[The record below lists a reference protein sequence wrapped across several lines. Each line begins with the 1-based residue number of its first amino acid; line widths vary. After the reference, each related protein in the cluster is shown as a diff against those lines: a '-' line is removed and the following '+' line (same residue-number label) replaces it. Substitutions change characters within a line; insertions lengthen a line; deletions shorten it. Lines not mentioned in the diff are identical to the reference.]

1 MKRLR
6 KPSKRL
12 LAQLTANKRR
22 NWTVKKLK
30 DQGGLC
36 YWCAKRIT
44 IEPTCDHLIPLGR
57 GGVDHFENVVA
68 AHAWCNEAKGDK
80 LPEEFAAPGQY
91 DPREA
96 FRKAVAS

>member
-1 MKRLR
+1 MSRKLR

-36 YWCAKRIT
+36 YWCARRVA
-44 IEPTCDHLIPLGR
+44 IEPTCDHLVPLSR
-57 GGVDHFENVVA
+57 GGADHFENVVA
-68 AHAWCNEAKGDK
+68 AHAWCNEAKGDL
-80 LPEEFAAPGQY
+80 LPEEFSKPGEY
-91 DPREA
+91 DPRAA
-96 FRKAVAS
+96 FVRRIA